1 MLLRTDPFRES
12 NRRAQQVFGT
22 RTLQAAMPMAAWLPG
37 REPDRIRRALEV
49 DHE

>member
-12 NRRAQQVFGT
+12 NRLAQQVFGT
-22 RTLQAAMPMAAWLPG
+22 RTLQAMPMAAWLPG